1 MASGKTDYETMTVDE
16 LQAEARRRGIGGTS
30 RMRKEQL
37 IETIRGESDGSSA
50 RGGAE
55 RGSERGGEAEEG
67 PGPEFADDRHLKYA
81 KWINSPDEH
90 EDRPGQTLATRNHD
104 VIRRWA
110 EERGAQPATIE
121 GTEHDDHLGVLR
133 FDFPGYAEAD
143 DKLKRVSW
151 DEWFRTFDERNLV
164 FIYQEHRSDGKLSNF
179 FRLDNPERE
188 DA

>member
-37 IETIRGESDGSSA
+37 IETIRGESNEGSA
-50 RGGAE
+50 RSDAG
-55 RGSERGGEAEEG
+55 RGSGRAREAEEG
-67 PGPEFADDRHLKYA
+67 PGPEFADEKHLKYA
-81 KWINSPDEH
+81 KWIKSPDEH
-90 EDRPGQTLATRNHD
+90 EDRPGQTVATRNHA
-104 VIRRWA
+104 VIRAWA
-110 EERGAQPATIE
+110 EERGANPATIE
-121 GTEHDDHLGVLR
+121 GTEHDKHLGVLR
-133 FDFPGYAEAD
+133 FDFPGYAEGGN
-143 DKLKRVSW
+143 LKEVSW

-188 DA
+188 DS

>member
-16 LQAEARRRGIGGTS
+16 LQAEARRRGISGTS

-37 IETIRGESDGSSA
+37 IETIRGESDESSA
-50 RGGAE
+50 RSGGG
-55 RGSERGGEAEEG
+55 RGSERGREAEEG

-81 KWINSPDEH
+81 KWINSRDER
-90 EDRPGQTLATRNHD
+90 EDHPGQTLATRNHD

-110 EERGAQPATIE
+110 EERRAQSATIE

-133 FDFPGYAEAD
+133 FDFPGYAEPDA
-143 DKLKRVSW
+143 KLKHVSW
-151 DEWFRTFDERNLV
+151 DEWFHTFDERKLV
-164 FIYQEHRSDGKLSNF
+164 FICQEHRSDGKLSNF
-179 FRLDNPERE
+179 FRLDSPDRE